1 MKDRRL
7 LTLGAPTA
15 SSLLQCYVYVSWF
28 STDAQVIGVVVGVA
42 ALLALVVV
50 LVIAVFCYCKHA
62 SPNKFTSLSELPT
75 LDIER
80 ASSIRMSMNEN
91 PYYQRRRF
99 VSISEKDLE
108 RLHQIGKDEITYISE
123 LGQGNFGRVFK
134 GMVHGIVPGEDE
146 TTVAVKNLLEEDNE
160 AAVKAFLH
168 EAKIMSRFDHPSIV
182 KLLAVS
188 ITTSPF
194 YLVFEFMSE
203 GDLNEFLL
211 QKASSKHKRVMNPSP
226 LRSRTESALS
236 NDPSELCCE
245 QLLYIC
251 HQIAEGMKYLADNNH
266 VHRDLATRNCL
277 VGEKLVVKIG
287 DFGMSQH
294 LYHNDYYRVHGEAAL
309 PVRWMPPESI
319 VYGTFTTETDVW
331 SFGVVMWEVFSFAMQ
346 PYFGK
351 SNEEVC
357 ELVRRGAHLDCPET
371 CPNEVYGLMQSCWS
385 LTPNNRPS
393 FKDLCVKLG
402 LLAQGKADSPSMPRD
417 THSLSSQD
425 STVFASS
432 PAPSPSFR
440 DTVYHPSDDS
450 DMEA

>member
-1 MKDRRL
+1 M
-7 LTLGAPTA
+7 
-15 SSLLQCYVYVSWF
+15 SSILPY
-28 STDAQVIGVVVGVA
+28 STDAQVIGVVIGVA
-42 ALLALVVV
+42 ALVV
-50 LVIAVFCYCKHA
+50 LMVMLLIAVCCYCRHA
-62 SPNKFTSLSELPT
+62 SQSKFTSLSDLPT
-75 LDIER
+75 LDLES
-80 ASSIRMSMNEN
+80 SSIRMSLSEN

-99 VSISEKDLE
+99 VSISEKDME
-108 RLHQIGKDEITYISE
+108 RLRQISKDEITYISE

-134 GMVHGIVPGEDE
+134 GEVSKLVPGQDV

-160 AAVKAFLH
+160 AAVKAFVH

-182 KLLAVS
+182 KLIAVS
-188 ITTSPF
+188 ITNPPF

-203 GDLNEFLL
+203 GDLNDYLH
-211 QKASSKHKRVMNPSP
+211 QRASSRLKRLMNPSP
-226 LRSRTESALS
+226 TRSRTESALS
-236 NDPSELCCE
+236 NEPSELTSE
-245 QLLYIC
+245 QLLHIC
-251 HQIAEGMKYLADNNH
+251 LQIAEGMKYLADNNH

-346 PYFGK
+346 PYYGK

-357 ELVRRGAHLDCPET
+357 DLVRKGGSLECPAE
-371 CPNEVYGLMQSCWS
+371 CPPEVYNLMQSCWS
-385 LTPNNRPS
+385 LTPNSRPS
-393 FKDLCVKLG
+393 FKNLCVKLS
-402 LLAQGKADSPSMPRD
+402 LLSQGKAESPIMPRD
-417 THSLSSQD
+417 TQSISSQD

-432 PAPSPSFR
+432 PAPSPFFGKEIPA
-440 DTVYHPSDDS
+440 YHPSDDS